1 MSTENFIPIN
11 TLCTHYKV
19 EMSFFSNLN
28 ENGLLEITTIDD
40 THYVHFEKISDI
52 EKIIRMHNELD
63 VNIEGIDVVFN
74 LLEKIDNLQNEL
86 ISLKNRLRFYEDDV

>member
-1 MSTENFIPIN
+1 MNKENFIPLN

-19 EMSFFSNLN
+19 EMSFFSSLN
-28 ENGLLEITTIDD
+28 ENGLLEITTIND
-40 THYVHFEKISDI
+40 TRCVHFEKISDI